1 MSDARTGP
9 PTPLTT
15 STWYPPNTRFH
26 MWRRKRRLNPKV
38 RRYKNSNNNKS
49 IHCNFWGG
57 GILVTEGSRGGSS
70 RCVLIIKV
78 KVGCKWPWGDIG
90 DIRTNKRIL
99 SFCSNQFRFRVKCQ
113 LDLCYIMNTY
123 DWSWFYNLH
132 NKIQTWWFISI
143 LRPPRHNHHCL
154 FINF

>member
-1 MSDARTGP
+1 MRELAHPHLWQRA
-9 PTPLTT
+9 
-15 STWYPPNTRFH
+15 H
-26 MWRRKRRLNPKV
+26 
-38 RRYKNSNNNKS
+38 
-49 IHCNFWGG
+49 
-57 GILVTEGSRGGSS
+57 GILLTRGFTCGDGKGGWTQRWGDTKTPTTTNPFTAIFEGAEFWLLRGACRGGSS
-70 RCVLIIKV
+70 RCVLSIKV
-78 KVGCKWPWGDIG
+78 KVGCKRQWGDIG

-123 DWSWFYNLH
+123 GWSWFYNLH